1 MVPLQLGCRWQ
12 QKVFPMSAE
21 AIVRGF
27 FARVRSGVAPHEAAL
42 YLAPQVQAWQVCSA
56 PQAECIVRTP
66 DNYRAHIDDF
76 RQMFGDFTL
85 QLDEVLAQGN
95 KVYVRWRQFGQH
107 LAEIEGYAPTGLP
120 LVCAGS
126 AVYEVAD
133 GRIVAYWMQQEH
145 HGLLQQLQAN
155 ARHKEPA

>member
-1 MVPLQLGCRWQ
+1 
-12 QKVFPMSAE
+12 MSAE
-21 AIVRGF
+21 AIVRRF
-27 FARVRSGVAPHEAAL
+27 FERVRSGVAPEEAAL

-85 QLDEVLAQGN
+85 QLDEVLTQGN
-95 KVYVRWRQFGQH
+95 KVYVRWRQLGHH
-107 LAEIEGYAPTGLP
+107 LAAIEGYAPTGLP

-133 GRIVAYWMQQEH
+133 GRIVAYWMQ
-145 HGLLQQLQAN
+145 
-155 ARHKEPA
+155 